1 MVWRVTQMSRLC
13 AILPWI
19 GRVSATGSA
28 GLATY
33 VAFYP
38 DIAGS
43 YGRMAGVVAIGLFG
57 GVIWF
62 MGRTTVYL
70 LGGD

>member
-1 MVWRVTQMSRLC
+1 MSRLC